1 MWGKLREKGKV
12 FDNFSVSLKAYDIFR
27 FGKCLCIKNNNLC
40 FLHILTI
47 SSSIPNIF
55 VRVE

>member
-1 MWGKLREKGKV
+1 MWGKLREKRKV

-27 FGKCLCIKNNNLC
+27 FGKYLCIKNNNLY
-40 FLHILTI
+40 FLNILTV

-55 VRVE
+55 ARVE